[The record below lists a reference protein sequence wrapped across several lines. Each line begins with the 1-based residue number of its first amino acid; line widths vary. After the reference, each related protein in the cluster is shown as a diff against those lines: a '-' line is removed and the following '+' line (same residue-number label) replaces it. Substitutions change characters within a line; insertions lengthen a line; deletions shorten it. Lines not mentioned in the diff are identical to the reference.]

1 MKTTSRTNKILAAA
15 VTGMAI
21 ASANGAF
28 AASEQTVSG
37 PAQPIY
43 SALET
48 QTARSAPASAGFEAQ
63 AAGYPVGK
71 SADYQWTMDGQ
82 VGWSGVPGVKNSPNT
97 ESAIKARIL
106 RTANSAPA
114 GADAKLFASADMAPD
129 GMPEMTAR
137 VRRLPEVDPTVY
149 RVAIDP
155 IMAGRWALH
164 LTAQPPG
171 LSGPV
176 QGTLIVTL
184 PK

>member
-37 PAQPIY
+37 PARPIY

-63 AAGYPVGK
+63 AVGYPAGK
-71 SADYQWTMDGQ
+71 SADYQWTMDGP

-97 ESAIKARIL
+97 ESAIKARIV

-137 VRRLPEVDPTVY
+137 VRRLPEVESGGARYSSP
-149 RVAIDP
+149 RCSIF
-155 IMAGRWALH
+155 RW
-164 LTAQPPG
+164 PPG
-171 LSGPV
+171 
-176 QGTLIVTL
+176 
-184 PK
+184 